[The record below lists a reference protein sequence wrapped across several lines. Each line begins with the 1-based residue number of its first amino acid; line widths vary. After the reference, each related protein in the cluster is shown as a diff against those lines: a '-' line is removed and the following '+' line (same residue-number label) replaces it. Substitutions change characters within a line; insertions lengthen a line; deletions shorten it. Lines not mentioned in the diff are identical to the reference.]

1 MKLYLLLQK
10 HGNHMK
16 HMNDIDLKQLRK
28 SRGLTQEQLGII
40 AGMTK
45 SQVSK
50 MERGLLGSEA
60 TISRVLTALG
70 YRMKIICIDSRGE
83 LRTDRDR
90 ILDILSAFMSN
101 NADKYGIESL
111 ALFGSFARNEQTADS
126 DIDILVKLKAPSLY
140 LYAGLKN
147 DLESILCR
155 KVDIISEKSILRQE
169 FKESI
174 KGDLIY
180 V

>member
-1 MKLYLLLQK
+1 MKQAN
-10 HGNHMK
+10 GIN
-16 HMNDIDLKQLRK
+16 LKQLRK
-28 SRGLTQEQLGII
+28 DQGFTQEQLGII

-60 TISRVLTALG
+60 TISRVLAALG
-70 YRMKIICIDSRGE
+70 YSTQIIYIDSRGKLTSE
-83 LRTDRDR
+83 RDR
-90 ILDILSAFMSN
+90 ILDILRVFKIN

-111 ALFGSFARNEQTADS
+111 ALFGSVARNEQIATS
-126 DIDILVKLKAPSLY
+126 DVDILISLNAPSLY

-155 KVDIISEKSILRQE
+155 KVDIISAKSKLRAE
-169 FKESI
+169 FINSI
-174 KGDLIY
+174 KEDLIY

>member
-1 MKLYLLLQK
+1 MKQL
-10 HGNHMK
+10 
-16 HMNDIDLKQLRK
+16 NDINLKQLRK
-28 SRGLTQEQLGII
+28 SRGFTQEQLGII

-50 MERGLLGSEA
+50 MERGLLGSDV

-70 YRMKIICIDSRGE
+70 YSTRIICIDSRGE
-83 LRTDRDR
+83 LKSERDK
-90 ILDILSAFMSN
+90 ILDILKVFKIN
-101 NADKYGIESL
+101 NAEKYGIESMG
-111 ALFGSFARNEQTADS
+111 LFGSFARNEQKPDS
-126 DIDILVKLKAPSLY
+126 DIDILISLKTSSLF
-140 LYAGLKN
+140 LYAGLKS

-155 KVDIISEKSILRQE
+155 EVDIISAKSKLREE

-174 KGDLIY
+174 LEDLIY

>member
-1 MKLYLLLQK
+1 MRRYMKQA
-10 HGNHMK
+10 NSI
-16 HMNDIDLKQLRK
+16 NLKQLRK
-28 SRGLTQEQLGII
+28 DRGFTQEQLGII

-60 TISRVLTALG
+60 TISRVLAALG
-70 YRMKIICIDSRGE
+70 YSTQIIYIDSRGKLTSE
-83 LRTDRDR
+83 RDR
-90 ILDILSAFMSN
+90 ILDILRVFKIN

-111 ALFGSFARNEQTADS
+111 ALFGSVARNEQIATS
-126 DIDILVKLKAPSLY
+126 DVDILISLKTPSLY

-155 KVDIISEKSILRQE
+155 EVDIISAKSKLRAE
-169 FKESI
+169 FMNSI
-174 KGDLIY
+174 KEDLIY

>member
-1 MKLYLLLQK
+1 MKQL
-10 HGNHMK
+10 N
-16 HMNDIDLKQLRK
+16 NIDIKQLRK
-28 SRGLTQEQLGII
+28 SRGFTQEQLGII

-50 MERGLLGSEA
+50 MERGLLGSDA
-60 TISRVLTALG
+60 TISRILAALG
-70 YRMKIICIDSRGE
+70 YSTRIICIDSRGE
-83 LRTDRDR
+83 LETERDR
-90 ILDILSAFMSN
+90 ILDILRVFKNN

-111 ALFGSFARNEQTADS
+111 ALFGSVARNEQNPDS
-126 DIDILVKLKAPSLY
+126 DIDILVNLTNPSLY
-140 LYAGLKN
+140 LYAGLKS

-155 KVDIISEKSILRQE
+155 EVDIISARSKLREE

-174 KGDLIY
+174 SKDLIY

>member
-1 MKLYLLLQK
+1 MKQL
-10 HGNHMK
+10 
-16 HMNDIDLKQLRK
+16 NDINLKLLRK
-28 SRGLTQEQLGII
+28 SRDFTQEQLGII

-50 MERGLLGSEA
+50 MERGILGSDV
-60 TISRVLTALG
+60 TISRVLSALG
-70 YRMKIICIDSRGE
+70 YSTKIICIDSRGKLHSE
-83 LRTDRDR
+83 RDK
-90 ILDILSAFMSN
+90 ILDILRVFKVN

-111 ALFGSFARNEQTADS
+111 ALFGSFARNEQKADS
-126 DIDILVKLKAPSLY
+126 DIDILVSLKTPSLY

-155 KVDIISEKSILRQE
+155 EVDVISGKSKLREE

-174 KGDLIY
+174 KKDLIY

>member
-1 MKLYLLLQK
+1 
-10 HGNHMK
+10 
-16 HMNDIDLKQLRK
+16 
-28 SRGLTQEQLGII
+28 
-40 AGMTK
+40 
-45 SQVSK
+45 
-50 MERGLLGSEA
+50 
-60 TISRVLTALG
+60 
-70 YRMKIICIDSRGE
+70 
-83 LRTDRDR
+83 
-90 ILDILSAFMSN
+90 MSN

>member
-1 MKLYLLLQK
+1 MKQL
-10 HGNHMK
+10 
-16 HMNDIDLKQLRK
+16 NDINLKQLRK
-28 SRGLTQEQLGII
+28 SRGFTQEQLGII

-50 MERGLLGSEA
+50 MERGLLGSDV

-70 YRMKIICIDSRGE
+70 YSTRIICIDSRGE
-83 LRTDRDR
+83 LKSERDK
-90 ILDILSAFMSN
+90 ILDILKVFKIN
-101 NADKYGIESL
+101 NAEKYGIESM
-111 ALFGSFARNEQTADS
+111 ALFGSFARNEQKPDS
-126 DIDILVKLKAPSLY
+126 DIDILISLKTSSLF
-140 LYAGLKN
+140 LYAGLKS

-155 KVDIISEKSILRQE
+155 EVDIISAKSKLREE

-174 KGDLIY
+174 LEDLIY

>member
-1 MKLYLLLQK
+1 MKQL
-10 HGNHMK
+10 N
-16 HMNDIDLKQLRK
+16 NIDIKQLRK
-28 SRGLTQEQLGII
+28 SRGFTQEQLGII

-50 MERGLLGSEA
+50 MERGLLGSDA
-60 TISRVLTALG
+60 TISRILAALG
-70 YRMKIICIDSRGE
+70 YSTRIICIDSRGE
-83 LRTDRDR
+83 LETERDR
-90 ILDILSAFMSN
+90 ILDILRVFKNN

-111 ALFGSFARNEQTADS
+111 ALFGSVARNEQNSDS
-126 DIDILVKLKAPSLY
+126 DIDILVNLTNPSLY
-140 LYAGLKN
+140 LYAGPKS

-155 KVDIISEKSILRQE
+155 EVDIISARSKLREE

-174 KGDLIY
+174 SKDLIY

>member
-1 MKLYLLLQK
+1 MKQA
-10 HGNHMK
+10 NSI
-16 HMNDIDLKQLRK
+16 NLKQLRK
-28 SRGLTQEQLGII
+28 DRGFTQEQLGII

-60 TISRVLTALG
+60 TISRVLAALG
-70 YRMKIICIDSRGE
+70 YSTQIIYIDSRGKLTSE
-83 LRTDRDR
+83 RDK
-90 ILDILSAFMSN
+90 ILDILRVFKIN

-111 ALFGSFARNEQTADS
+111 ALFGSVARNEQIATS
-126 DIDILVKLKAPSLY
+126 DVDILISLKTPSLY

-155 KVDIISEKSILRQE
+155 EVDIISAKSKLRAE
-169 FKESI
+169 FMNSI
-174 KGDLIY
+174 KEDLIY

>member
-1 MKLYLLLQK
+1 MKQA
-10 HGNHMK
+10 NSI
-16 HMNDIDLKQLRK
+16 NLKQLRK
-28 SRGLTQEQLGII
+28 DRGFTQEQLGII

-60 TISRVLTALG
+60 TISRVLAALG
-70 YRMKIICIDSRGE
+70 YSTQIIYIDSRGKLTSE
-83 LRTDRDR
+83 RDR
-90 ILDILSAFMSN
+90 ILDILRVFKIN

-111 ALFGSFARNEQTADS
+111 ALFGSVARNEQIATS
-126 DIDILVKLKAPSLY
+126 DVDILISLKTPSLY

-155 KVDIISEKSILRQE
+155 EVDIISAKSKLRAE
-169 FKESI
+169 FMNSI
-174 KGDLIY
+174 KEDLIY

>member
-1 MKLYLLLQK
+1 MKQA
-10 HGNHMK
+10 NSI
-16 HMNDIDLKQLRK
+16 NLKQLRK
-28 SRGLTQEQLGII
+28 DRGFTQEQLGII

-60 TISRVLTALG
+60 TISRVLAALG
-70 YRMKIICIDSRGE
+70 YSTQIIYIDSRGKLTSE
-83 LRTDRDR
+83 RDR
-90 ILDILSAFMSN
+90 ILDILRVFKIN
-101 NADKYGIESL
+101 NAGKYGIESL
-111 ALFGSFARNEQTADS
+111 ALFGSVARNEQIATS
-126 DIDILVKLKAPSLY
+126 DVDILISLKTPSLY

-155 KVDIISEKSILRQE
+155 EVDIISAKSKLRAE
-169 FKESI
+169 FMNSI
-174 KGDLIY
+174 KEDLIY

>member
-1 MKLYLLLQK
+1 MKQL
-10 HGNHMK
+10 
-16 HMNDIDLKQLRK
+16 NDINLKQLRK
-28 SRGLTQEQLGII
+28 SRGFTQEQLGII

-50 MERGLLGSEA
+50 MERGLLGSDV

-70 YRMKIICIDSRGE
+70 YSTRIICIDSRGE
-83 LRTDRDR
+83 LKSERDK
-90 ILDILSAFMSN
+90 ILDILKVFKIN
-101 NADKYGIESL
+101 NAEKYGIESM
-111 ALFGSFARNEQTADS
+111 ALFGSFARNEQNSDS
-126 DIDILVKLKAPSLY
+126 DIDILISLKTSSLF
-140 LYAGLKN
+140 LYAGLKS

-155 KVDIISEKSILRQE
+155 EVDIISAKSKLREE

-174 KGDLIY
+174 LEDLIY

>member
-1 MKLYLLLQK
+1 MKQL
-10 HGNHMK
+10 
-16 HMNDIDLKQLRK
+16 NDINLKLLRK
-28 SRGLTQEQLGII
+28 SRCFTQEQLGII

-50 MERGLLGSEA
+50 MERGLLGSDV
-60 TISRVLTALG
+60 TISRVLSALG
-70 YRMKIICIDSRGE
+70 YSTKIICIDSRGE
-83 LRTDRDR
+83 LHSERDK
-90 ILDILSAFMSN
+90 ILDILRVFKVN

-111 ALFGSFARNEQTADS
+111 ALFGSFARNEQKADS
-126 DIDILVKLKAPSLY
+126 DIDILVSLKTPSLY

-155 KVDIISEKSILRQE
+155 EVDVISGKSKLREE

-174 KGDLIY
+174 KKDLIY

>member
-1 MKLYLLLQK
+1 MKQL
-10 HGNHMK
+10 
-16 HMNDIDLKQLRK
+16 NDINLKLLRK
-28 SRGLTQEQLGII
+28 SRGFTQEQLGII

-50 MERGLLGSEA
+50 MERGLLGSDV
-60 TISRVLTALG
+60 TISRVLSALG
-70 YRMKIICIDSRGE
+70 YSTKIICIDSRGE
-83 LRTDRDR
+83 LHSERDK
-90 ILDILSAFMSN
+90 ILDILRVFKVN

-111 ALFGSFARNEQTADS
+111 ALFGSFARNEQKADS
-126 DIDILVKLKAPSLY
+126 DIDILVSLKAPSLY

-155 KVDIISEKSILRQE
+155 EVDVISGKSKLREE

-174 KGDLIY
+174 KKDLIY